1 VQDVIKSPLNYVGGK
16 HKLLPQ
22 LLPLFP
28 KEIETFYDLFGGG
41 FNVGIN
47 VKAKRYV
54 YNDKLRPVT
63 NLLLDM
69 YQNDILTLL
78 ENIDGYIEDYRLSK
92 INKEGYLRLRSD
104 YNEIPEPFRPS
115 CALYALLAHCFNN
128 QVRFNSKGEFNQSF
142 GMNRSSFNP
151 TLRKRFVAFVDKLQ
165 TLDIR
170 FYSKDFREFKVE
182 AFDKRDFVYCD
193 PPYLL
198 SLATYNENGGWTE
211 QDEKDLYI
219 FLNEIGGEVKWAMSN
234 VLETKGKRHSLL
246 ESWVKKSGHKIHYLN
261 ADYSNSNHQ
270 RKKHKPDVEILVTN
284 Y

>member
-1 VQDVIKSPLNYVGGK
+1 MIKSPLNYVGGK

-28 KEIETFYDLFGGG
+28 KEIGTFYDLFGGG
-41 FNVGIN
+41 FNVGVN
-47 VKAKRYV
+47 VEAERHV
-54 YNDKLRPVT
+54 YNDKLHPVT

-69 YQNDILTLL
+69 YQNDISILL
-78 ENIDGYIEDYRLSK
+78 ENIDEYITDYGLSK
-92 INKEGYLRLRSD
+92 TNKEGYLRLRSD

-115 CALYALLAHCFNN
+115 CALYTLLAHCFNN
-128 QVRFNSKGEFNQSF
+128 QVRFNGEGEFNQSF

-165 TLDIR
+165 TLDLR
-170 FYSKDFREFKVE
+170 FYSKDFREFKVD
-182 AFDKRDFVYCD
+182 AFDKRDFIYCD

-211 QDEKDLYI
+211 RDEKDLYT
-219 FLNEIGGEVKWAMSN
+219 FLNGIGGEVKWAMSN
-234 VLETKGKRHSLL
+234 VLETKGERHSLL
-246 ESWVKKSGHKIHYLN
+246 ESWVRKSGYKIHYLN

-270 RKKHKPDVEILVTN
+270 RKSRAPDVEILVTN

>member
-1 VQDVIKSPLNYVGGK
+1 VIKSPLNYVGGK
-16 HKLLPQ
+16 YKLLPQ

-28 KEIETFYDLFGGG
+28 KKIKTFYDLFGGG

-47 VKAKRYV
+47 VEAERHI
-54 YNDKLRPVT
+54 YNDKLHPVT

-92 INKEGYLRLRSD
+92 TNKEGYLCLRSD

-115 CALYALLAHCFNN
+115 CAFYTLIAHSFNN
-128 QVRFNSKGEFNQSF
+128 QIRFNKKGEFNMPF
-142 GMNRSSFNP
+142 GVSSFNP
-151 TLRKRFVAFVDKLQ
+151 TLRKRFVEFVEKLQ
-165 TLDIR
+165 TLDAK
-170 FYSKDFREFKVE
+170 FYSKDFREFKVD

-211 QDEKDLYI
+211 QDEKDLYT
-219 FLNEIGGEVKWAMSN
+219 FLDEIGGKVRWAMSN

-246 ESWVKKSGHKIHYLN
+246 ESWVRENGYKIHYLN
-261 ADYSNSNHQ
+261 ANYSNCNYQ
-270 RKKHKPDVEILVTN
+270 RKKYKPDVEILVTN